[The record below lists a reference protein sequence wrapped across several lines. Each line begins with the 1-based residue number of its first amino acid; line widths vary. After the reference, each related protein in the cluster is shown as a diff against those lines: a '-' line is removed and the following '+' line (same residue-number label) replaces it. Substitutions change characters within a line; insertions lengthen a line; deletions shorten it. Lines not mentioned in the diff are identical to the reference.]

1 MKPIMK
7 LSLLAI
13 VAVMLTG
20 ALAGPAAA
28 LTDAEVRKLPGYVD
42 FDAMKLFEG
51 QEAKVE
57 VYLKDPMLELVSKF
71 VKSEDPELYEVLAKL
86 KLVRVQIFEVDDV
99 QAQKVSE
106 VTSATAKQLD
116 SKGWERIVR
125 VREDDE
131 HVDVYL
137 KPSKDYEWLDGLVVM
152 VVDGGDEAI
161 FVNIVGQID
170 PDDIAKLGEH
180 FDIHELDID
189 SSRVHI
195 RNDDDDTG
203 DDD

>member
-7 LSLLAI
+7 LSLLAAL
-13 VAVMLTG
+13 AVMLGG

-28 LTDAEVRKLPGYVD
+28 LTEAEIKKLPGYVD

-71 VKSEDPELYEVLAKL
+71 VKSEDPELFEVLAKL
-86 KLVRVQIFEVDDV
+86 KLVRVQIFEVDHV

-106 VTSATAKQLD
+106 VTTATAKQLD
-116 SKGWERIVR
+116 GKGWERIVR

-137 KPSKDYEWLDGLVVM
+137 KPSKEYEWLDGLVVM

-161 FVNIVGQID
+161 FVNIVGQIH
-170 PDDIAKLGEH
+170 PDDISKLAEH
-180 FDIHELDID
+180 FDIDELDID
-189 SSRVHI
+189 SSKVHI
-195 RNDDDDTG
+195 RNDDDD
-203 DDD
+203 DDDD

>member
-7 LSLLAI
+7 LSLLAA
-13 VAVMLTG
+13 VAVMLAG

-28 LTDAEVRKLPGYVD
+28 LTDAEIRKLPGYVD

-51 QEAKVE
+51 QEARIE
-57 VYLKDPMLELVSKF
+57 VYLKDPMLELVARF
-71 VKSEDPELYEVLAKL
+71 IKSEDPELFEVLAKL
-86 KLVRVQIFEVDDV
+86 KLVRVQVFDVDHV

-106 VTSATAKQLD
+106 VTSATARQLD
-116 SKGWERIVR
+116 EKGWERIVR

-152 VVDGGDEAI
+152 VVDGGEEAI

-180 FDIHELDID
+180 FDIDELDID
-189 SSRVHI
+189 TSKVHI
-195 RNDDDDTG
+195 RNDDDD
-203 DDD
+203 D

>member
-7 LSLLAI
+7 LSLLAT
-13 VAVMLTG
+13 VAVMLAG

-28 LTDAEVRKLPGYVD
+28 LTDAEIRKLPGYVD

-51 QEAKVE
+51 QEARIE
-57 VYLKDPMLELVSKF
+57 VYLKDPMLELVARF
-71 VKSEDPELYEVLAKL
+71 IKSEDPELFEVLAKL
-86 KLVRVQIFEVDDV
+86 KLVRVQVFDVDHV

-106 VTSATAKQLD
+106 VTSATARQLD
-116 SKGWERIVR
+116 EKGWERIVR

-152 VVDGGDEAI
+152 VVDGGEEAI

-180 FDIHELDID
+180 FDIDELDID
-189 SSRVHI
+189 TSKVHI
-195 RNDDDDTG
+195 RNDDDD
-203 DDD
+203 D